1 MSARQTTTMR
11 VTVTR
16 VRTPKS
22 AATKTSKGSSDKKG
36 NSSRC
41 SKCGRFL

>member
-1 MSARQTTTMR
+1 MSARQTTTTK

-22 AATKTSKGSSDKKG
+22 TTAKMSKNSSDKKG
-36 NSSRC
+36 NSNRC

>member
-1 MSARQTTTMR
+1 MSARQTTTTR

-22 AATKTSKGSSDKKG
+22 AAAKTSKGSFDKKG
-36 NSSRC
+36 DFSRC